1 MVEKKGMLA
10 KRGAALGLSKGIGEF
25 IPPEDDR
32 SMLVRMWVCVCV
44 ECVRTGGVE
53 CMWAGSLVGG

>member
-32 SMLVRMWVCVCV
+32 SMLVRMWGVCVCRV
-44 ECVRTGGVE
+44 CAHGG
-53 CMWAGSLVGG
+53 G